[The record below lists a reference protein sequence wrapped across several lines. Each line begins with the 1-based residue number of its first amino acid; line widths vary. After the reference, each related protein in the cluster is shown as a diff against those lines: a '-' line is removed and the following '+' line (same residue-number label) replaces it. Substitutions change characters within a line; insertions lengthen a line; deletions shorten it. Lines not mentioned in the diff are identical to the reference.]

1 MADLNKITLILTLS
15 ELNTIVETMNSYAA
29 LHISANY
36 EAEELAERLEAY
48 ITAIEVDA
56 YD

>member
-1 MADLNKITLILTLS
+1 MDINKLTVTFSLS
-15 ELNTIVETMNSYAA
+15 ELKAIVNTMNSYAA